1 MGDSPG
7 FRLSRAFF
15 FLQRTTPIHYK
26 QGPMAGP
33 TTQTEAMPSQ
43 ATRQPAVAGSFYP
56 ADAEQCRRAAVHFL
70 KSAAAGTGPSAS
82 GLRFGLGAIV
92 PHAGWICSGAIA
104 GQSIAAL
111 AATRPDVS
119 LVVVFGAVHTPLPL
133 AIAALDTHQAW
144 QEPGAVS
151 AVAAE
156 LRRDLIGQSRWF
168 AVNDA
173 FHQREH
179 AVEVVLPLVQAAWPA
194 AKLLPV
200 EVPPLSDA
208 VEIGRATARAVKAAG
223 ATPVYLASSDLTH
236 YGPAY
241 QFAPAGIGEPGL
253 RWAMENDRRLLV
265 LVREMTP
272 DRIVPEVMAR
282 HNACGAG
289 AIAAMMAACIEHGAK
304 QAVVLSHAN
313 SFQTLANVAPQRPDN
328 AVGYAA
334 VVLG

>member
-1 MGDSPG
+1 M
-7 FRLSRAFF
+7 
-15 FLQRTTPIHYK
+15 QIHYK
-26 QGPMAGP
+26 QRPMAGP
-33 TTQTEAMPSQ
+33 FKQTEAKPPL

-70 KSAAAGTGPSAS
+70 HRSAAGSGPSAA
-82 GLRFGLGAIV
+82 GEAKLALGAIV

-104 GQSIAAL
+104 GQAIAAL
-111 AATRPDVS
+111 AAARPDVS
-119 LVVVFGAVHTPLPL
+119 DVVVFGAVHTPLAL
-133 AIAALDTHQAW
+133 TLAALDSHDAW

-156 LRRDLIGQSRWF
+156 LRQDLIGQPGRF
-168 AVNDA
+168 AVNDV

-194 AKLLPV
+194 ARLLPV
-200 EVPPLSDA
+200 EVPPTMDA
-208 VEIGRATARAVKAAG
+208 AEIGRATARAVKSVG
-223 ATPVYLASSDLTH
+223 ARAVYLASSDLTH

-241 QFAPAGIGEPGL
+241 QFAPAGVGESGL
-253 RWAMENDRRLLV
+253 GWAMENDRRLLAV
-265 LVREMTP
+265 VTAMTP

-282 HNACGAG
+282 RNACGAG
-289 AIAAMMAACIEHGAK
+289 AIAAMMAACIEHGAVR
-304 QAVVLSHAN
+304 AVVLRHAN
-313 SFQTLANVAPQRPDN
+313 SFQTLAAVAPQRADN